1 MREQIYRRT
10 IPKSAPVSD
19 DIDWEFLAEKFEL
32 SGGHIKNIVL
42 AAAFLAAGEGTSI
55 SMRHLLRSAVN
66 EMKKNEIIVVREQLR
81 EYIDL
86 LEDREES
93 L

>member
-1 MREQIYRRT
+1 M
-10 IPKSAPVSD
+10 A
-19 DIDWEFLAEKFEL
+19 L
-32 SGGHIKNIVL
+32 
-42 AAAFLAAGEGTSI
+42 
-55 SMRHLLRSAVN
+55 LLRAAVT

-86 LEDREES
+86 LEDREEEDS